1 MTRKRIIKGKE
12 LKTAKIAI
20 HDIAKGLHQRVSM
33 LVPMR
38 TSGILPPIQK
48 KTQLFDSKS
57 FDKIN
62 NSNTDVDIDLTEEK
76 SICDDK

>member
-12 LKTAKIAI
+12 LRTAKIAI
-20 HDIAKGLHQRVSM
+20 RDIAKGLHHRVSM

-38 TSGILPPIQK
+38 TSEILPPIQK

-57 FDKIN
+57 FFKIN